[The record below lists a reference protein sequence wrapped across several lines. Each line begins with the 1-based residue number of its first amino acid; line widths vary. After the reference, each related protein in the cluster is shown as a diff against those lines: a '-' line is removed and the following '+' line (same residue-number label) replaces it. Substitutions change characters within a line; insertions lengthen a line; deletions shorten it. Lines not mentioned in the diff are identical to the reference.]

1 MRHAL
6 LLLVALFACA
16 DLARAADADPP
27 KDLEELEQR
36 IETIRKASGIPAI
49 GVALVGED
57 GPYWVA
63 GWGKADLKS
72 GRAAD
77 SDTLFRIGSISKMFA
92 ALSVLK
98 LAEEGKLSLDDKV
111 RDRVPDV
118 QFENRWE
125 DTHPVRIA
133 HLLEHT
139 TGWDDIH
146 FAEYAYSAADTVSI
160 KEGLEVHPHSRTS
173 RWPPGTRHAY
183 CNSGSAVAA
192 YIVETV
198 TGRRFEDYVAETFFA
213 PLGMASTSYFKTAL
227 YDERGATLYQ
237 GVSAQPYWGILL
249 RPAGSINSSARDMAR
264 FVHFLLRR
272 GSVADAPL
280 VSSASIDRMETPAT
294 TLGAAAGITGGYGL
308 ANYSSGYRASQ
319 VAFHGHNGGVMGGL
333 SELVYSKELGQGYVF
348 MINSG
353 NGAAFGQISELLR
366 GYLLRDHVPP
376 TPAASVLPASFKEL
390 DGHYQAVNHRQHALR
405 FLLAP
410 FAVMKITH
418 DEQFL
423 HRSPLFGAWVSSDRA
438 STESVLIDA
447 WHGLPAIAR
456 VEDPLDGPAI
466 QVGSDLFVRIPT
478 WVVFARFIVFGL
490 LVVMTLAGFV
500 MFLVWC
506 SRRFRKRPKTDDH
519 RLWLRITPLIASAA
533 LFAFLIL
540 LVLSGAF
547 IDQLGAIT
555 PLSAVIF
562 LLSLAYP
569 ILALWALIQL
579 YVAREPRNFPYWYAV
594 AFAILHQL
602 VAGYLVTNGAFA
614 FKTWS

>member
-1 MRHAL
+1 LTAL
-6 LLLVALFACA
+6 LACA
-16 DLARAADADPP
+16 GIARAADDPP
-27 KDLEELEQR
+27 RTLEQLEER
-36 IETIRKASGIPAI
+36 IEAIRKASGIPAVGI
-49 GVALVGED
+49 ALVNED
-57 GPYWVA
+57 GPYRVA

-77 SDTLFRIGSISKMFA
+77 ADTLFRIGSISKMFA

-98 LAEEGKLSLDDKV
+98 LAEEGKLSLDDEV

-146 FAEYAYSAADTVSI
+146 FAEYAYSAPDTLSV
-160 KEGLEVHPHSRTS
+160 KEGLDVHPHSRTS

-183 CNSGSAVAA
+183 CNAGSAVAA

-198 TGRRFEDYVAETFFA
+198 TGKRFEDYVAETFFA
-213 PLGMASTSYFKTAL
+213 PLGMASTSYFRTTL

-237 GVSAQPYWGILL
+237 GISPQPYWGILL
-249 RPAGSINSSARDMAR
+249 RPAGSINSSARDMAQL
-264 FVHFLLRR
+264 VHFLLRR
-272 GSVADAPL
+272 GSTADAPL

-294 TLGAAAGITGGYGL
+294 TLGAAAGITSGYGL
-308 ANYSSGYRASQ
+308 ANFASGYRASQ
-319 VAFHGHNGGVMGGL
+319 VAFYGHNGGVMGGL

-353 NGAAFGQISELLR
+353 DGAAFGQISDLLR
-366 GYLLRDHVPP
+366 GYLLRDHVLPA
-376 TPAASVLPASFKEL
+376 PAASVLPASFKEL
-390 DGHYQAVNHRQHALR
+390 DGHYQAVNHRQQALR

-410 FAVMKITH
+410 FAVMKIWH

-423 HRSPLFGAWVSSDRA
+423 HRSPLFGSWVSSDRA
-438 STESVLIDA
+438 SGEKVLIDA

-456 VEDPLDGPAI
+456 VDDPLEGPAV

-478 WVVFARFIVFGL
+478 WIVFARFVVFCL
-490 LVVMTLAGFV
+490 LILMTLVGFV

-506 SRRFRKRPKTDDH
+506 SRRFRKQPKTEDR
-519 RLWLRITPLIASAA
+519 RLWLRITPLIATAV

-540 LVLSGAF
+540 LAASGAF
-547 IDQLGAIT
+547 INQLGAIT
-555 PLSAVIF
+555 PLSVAIF

-569 ILALWALIQL
+569 ILAFSTVIQL
-579 YVAREPRNFPYWYAV
+579 YASRERGNFPYWFAV
-594 AFAILHQL
+594 AFAVVHQL
-602 VAGYLVTNGAFA
+602 VAGYLVTNGAFG
-614 FKTWS
+614 FRTWA

>member
-1 MRHAL
+1 
-6 LLLVALFACA
+6 
-16 DLARAADADPP
+16 
-27 KDLEELEQR
+27 
-36 IETIRKASGIPAI
+36 
-49 GVALVGED
+49 
-57 GPYWVA
+57 
-63 GWGKADLKS
+63 
-72 GRAAD
+72 
-77 SDTLFRIGSISKMFA
+77 
-92 ALSVLK
+92 
-98 LAEEGKLSLDDKV
+98 
-111 RDRVPDV
+111 VPDV

-146 FAEYAYSAADTVSI
+146 FAEYAYSAPDTVSI
-160 KEGLEVHPHSRTS
+160 KEGLAVHPHSRTS

-237 GVSAQPYWGILL
+237 GISSQPYWGILL
-249 RPAGSINSSARDMAR
+249 RPAGSINSSARDMAP

-272 GSVADAPL
+272 GSVAGAPL
-280 VSSASIDRMETPAT
+280 VSSASVDRMETPAT
-294 TLGAAAGITGGYGL
+294 TLGAAAGITSGYGL
-308 ANYSSGYRASQ
+308 ANFSSGYRANQ

-353 NGAAFGQISELLR
+353 NGGAFGQISDLLR
-366 GYLLRDHVPP
+366 GYLLRGRAPP
-376 TPAASVLPASFKEL
+376 EPVASVLPVSFREL

-410 FAVMKITH
+410 FAVMKISH

-423 HRSPLFGAWVSSDRA
+423 HRSPLFGSWVSSDRA
-438 STESVLIDA
+438 SNEKVLIDA
-447 WHGLPAIAR
+447 WHGLPAIAQ
-456 VEDPLDGPAI
+456 VEDPLEGPAV

-490 LVVMTLAGFV
+490 LVIMTLVGFV

-506 SRRFRKRPKTDDH
+506 SRRFRKQPKTDDH
-519 RLWLRITPLIASAA
+519 RLWLRAAPLIASAA
-533 LFAFLIL
+533 LVAFLIL
-540 LVLSGAF
+540 LALSGAF
-547 IDQLGAIT
+547 INQLGAIT
-555 PLSAVIF
+555 PLSVAIY

-569 ILALWALIQL
+569 ILAFWAVIQI
-579 YVAREPRNFPYWYAV
+579 YVSGDRRNFPYWYAV
-594 AFAILHQL
+594 AFAIVHQL

-614 FKTWS
+614 FRTWA